1 MMIIAQLESVFTA
14 LNRNQVRYLLV
25 GGLAVIAHGY
35 TRTTSDIDLVIALGP
50 ENLRKALSALR
61 QLGYFPKQTV
71 KLDDFAD
78 PVMREQWIKEKN
90 MLVFQLTTGRPREL
104 PIDIFVREPF
114 DFDQEFARA
123 RHFEMAPDVIVPV
136 ACIKAL
142 TTLKLAAG
150 RPNDLDDLR
159 RLKMLFPDE
168 FL

>member
-1 MMIIAQLESVFTA
+1 MMVIAQLESVFRA
-14 LNRNQVRYLLV
+14 LNRSQVRYILV

-35 TRTTSDIDLVIALGP
+35 MRTTSDIDLVISLHP
-50 ENLRKALSALR
+50 DNLRKALAAL
-61 QLGYFPKQTV
+61 QEIGYFPKQTV
-71 KLDDFAD
+71 KIEEFAD
-78 PVMREQWIKEKN
+78 PMIRERWIKEKN

-114 DFDQEFARA
+114 DFDKELGRA

-136 ACIKAL
+136 ASIKAL
-142 TTLKLAAG
+142 TQLKTAAG

-168 FL
+168 FV